1 MITDR
6 CRRAGQERG
15 YGLDSQVREDAG
27 AVAAEAREQAN
38 GPAPGAPSILPMTA
52 TDLKFEVDGR
62 ALIDCGSF
70 SLADGARTVVLGPN
84 GAGKSL
90 LLRLCHG
97 LLSPTSGRIDWAG
110 MRPQAAREYQAM
122 VFQRPVLL
130 RRSVAANISYVL
142 SVKAVPRHLRPQ
154 CLADALEL
162 AGLTEFAGRPAR
174 VLSGGEQQ
182 RLAIARAWAVR
193 PQVLLLDE
201 PTSNLDPATT
211 AAVESLIQAVHRAG
225 TKVIMTT
232 HDLGQAQRIA
242 DEVFFL
248 HQGRLLE
255 RAPVDTFFGSPSD
268 PVAAAY
274 LDGRLPL

>member
-1 MITDR
+1 M
-6 CRRAGQERG
+6 
-15 YGLDSQVREDAG
+15 DSQTREEPGRGEDADVQPG
-27 AVAAEAREQAN
+27 DAHAVDAS
-38 GPAPGAPSILPMTA
+38 SILPMTA

-70 SLADGARTVVLGPN
+70 SLRDGARTVVLGPN

-110 MRPQAAREYQAM
+110 LRPQAARERQAM

-130 RRSVAANISYVL
+130 RRSVAANIAYVL
-142 SVKAVPRHLRPQ
+142 SVKAVPREKRPQ
-154 CLADALEL
+154 CLAEALEL
-162 AGLTEFAGRPAR
+162 AGLTELANRPAR

-201 PTSNLDPATT
+201 PTSNLDPAAT
-211 AAVESLIQAVHRAG
+211 AAVEALIQAVHDAG

-242 DEVFFL
+242 DEVLFL

-255 RAPVDTFFGSPSD
+255 RAAVGAFFQSPSD
-268 PVAAAY
+268 PAVRAY
-274 LDGRLPL
+274 LEGRLPL

>member
-1 MITDR
+1 M
-6 CRRAGQERG
+6 
-15 YGLDSQVREDAG
+15 DSQTREDAG
-27 AVAAEAREQAN
+27 ETPDAVDVPDAEA
-38 GPAPGAPSILPMTA
+38 GAPAGASILPMTA

-70 SLADGARTVVLGPN
+70 ALSGGARTVVLGPN

-110 MRPQAAREYQAM
+110 LRPQVARDHQAM

-130 RRSVAANISYVL
+130 RRSVAANIAYVL
-142 SVKAVPRHLRPQ
+142 SVKAVPRARRPQ

-162 AGLTEFAGRPAR
+162 AGLTELANRPAR

-193 PQVLLLDE
+193 PQVLFLDE
-201 PTSNLDPATT
+201 PTSNLDPAAT
-211 AAVESLIQAVHRAG
+211 AAVESLIQAVHEAG

-232 HDLGQAQRIA
+232 HDLGQAQRVG
-242 DEVFFL
+242 DEILFL

-255 RAPVDTFFGSPSD
+255 RAPVDTFFTSPAD
-268 PVAAAY
+268 PVVRAY

>member
-1 MITDR
+1 MDDTAETGSPDSG
-6 CRRAGQERG
+6 AG
-15 YGLDSQVREDAG
+15 SAG
-27 AVAAEAREQAN
+27 SVPR
-38 GPAPGAPSILPMTA
+38 PILPMIA
-52 TDLKFEVDGR
+52 TDLRFEVDGR

-70 SLADGARTVVLGPN
+70 SLAAGTRTVVLGPN

-97 LLSPTSGRIDWAG
+97 LLSPTSGSIAWAG
-110 MRPQAAREYQAM
+110 LRPQAARDLQAM

-130 RRSVAANISYVL
+130 RRSVAANIAYVL
-142 SVKAVPRHLRPQ
+142 SVKGVPRQQRPQ

-162 AGLTEFAGRPAR
+162 AGLTALANRPAR

-193 PQVLLLDE
+193 PQVLFLDE
-201 PTSNLDPATT
+201 PTSNLDPPAT
-211 AAVESLIQAVHRAG
+211 AAIESLIETVHKAG

-232 HDLGQAQRIA
+232 HDLGQAQRVG
-242 DEVFFL
+242 DEVLFL

-255 RAPVDTFFGSPSD
+255 QAAGTTFFESPSD
-268 PVAAAY
+268 PVVRDFMA
-274 LDGRLPL
+274 GRIPL